1 MAGVEGEGVGKKQ
14 AREQGERDG
23 RSTAFPTPLY
33 TEPFPPLLQ
42 PATQANLSGK
52 LNNKKN
58 RFCNLNITEIMC
70 IKGFTVESRYIPFI
84 NTVDQPLMDPL
95 VTPQLTLNQRSIVL
109 LVVSQQFFRLMHM
122 SQWTLS

>member
-1 MAGVEGEGVGKKQ
+1 MSVTEGL
-14 AREQGERDG
+14 R
-23 RSTAFPTPLY
+23 
-33 TEPFPPLLQ
+33 PFPPLLQ

-70 IKGFTVESRYIPFI
+70 IKGFAVESRYIPFI

-95 VTPQLTLNQRSIVL
+95 VTPQLTLNQHSIVL
-109 LVVSQQFFRLMHM
+109 LVVSQQIFRLMHM